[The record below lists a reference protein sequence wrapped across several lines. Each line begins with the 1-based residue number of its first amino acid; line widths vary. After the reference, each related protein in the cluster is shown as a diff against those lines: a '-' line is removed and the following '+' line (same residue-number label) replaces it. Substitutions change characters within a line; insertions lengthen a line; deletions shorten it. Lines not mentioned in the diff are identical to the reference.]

1 MSPRLLLLLAG
12 VAVAF
17 WAMSRWR
24 LAIQAVMVWLVV
36 EGAARKWLF
45 PGAQDLLYFAKDVVL
60 VAAYAGFLRQKA
72 ALRYRAPAVPLL
84 TGGILLAAAWGAFE
98 VLNPKLPNLLVG
110 ILGFKA
116 YFLYVPLMYILPA
129 VFRTD
134 DELLRF
140 LRRYVLLAI
149 PQGLLA
155 TAQFMSPA
163 ASMLN
168 AYARPD
174 EVGYVATFGSSTF
187 VRVTGTFSFIT
198 GLSSYLVATT
208 LLILLV
214 LAVQH
219 WRFRGNLLVYASL
232 GMTVV
237 GMLMSGSRGP
247 VVTVVMLFPLYW
259 WLAVG
264 RERGGSRTLGRLL
277 MGLSLVGGLVVWL
290 GGEAWTAFVGRAA
303 AASDF
308 GSRVASPLLSP
319 YLLLPQ
325 AGLLG
330 FGIGA
335 THQMAAAVT
344 PGVIPYSWLRGLFI
358 EVETGKVMIEMGAL
372 GFLLVYFVRI
382 ALIVYAFGQVLKLR
396 TRFHRAVATAGLLSA
411 LAVLPGGS
419 IFDVTSG
426 LYSWF
431 FAGLVM
437 VAVRLDQK
445 AVAAA
450 RLAAAVPRLA
460 HGAPLATA

>member
-1 MSPRLLLLLAG
+1 MSPRLLLLVAG
-12 VAVAF
+12 IAVAL

-24 LAIQAVMVWLVV
+24 LAIQAVMVWLVL
-36 EGAARKWLF
+36 EGAVRKWIF
-45 PGAQDLLYFAKDVVL
+45 PGSQDLIYFAKDVIL
-60 VAAYAGFLRQKA
+60 IAAYAGFLRHKA
-72 ALRYRAPAVPLL
+72 ALRYRAPSAPLL
-84 TGGILLAAAWGAFE
+84 TGGILLAVGWGAFE
-98 VLNPKLPNLLVG
+98 IFNPNLPNLLVG
-110 ILGFKA
+110 VLGFKA

-134 DELLRF
+134 EELVGF
-140 LRRYVLLAI
+140 LRRYCLLAI

-155 TAQFMSPA
+155 TLQFMSPA
-163 ASMLN
+163 SSALN
-168 AYARPD
+168 AYARSSD
-174 EVGYVATFGSSTF
+174 VGYVATFGSSTY

-208 LLILLV
+208 VLILLV
-214 LAVQH
+214 LAVYN
-219 WRFRGNLLVYASL
+219 WRFRGNLLLYLSL
-232 GMTVV
+232 ALAAV

-247 VVTVVMLFPLYW
+247 VVTVAMLFPLYW
-259 WLAVG
+259 WLTVG

-277 MGLSLVGGLVVWL
+277 IGLSLVGGLVVWL
-290 GGEAWTAFVGRAA
+290 GGEAWTAFVGRAS

-308 GSRVASPLLSP
+308 ASRITSPLLSP
-319 YLLLPQ
+319 YYLLSD
-325 AGLLG
+325 AGLFG

-335 THQMAAAVT
+335 SHQMAAAVT
-344 PGVIPYSWLRGLFI
+344 TDLIPYSWLRGLHV
-358 EVETGKVMIEMGAL
+358 EAETGKVMLELGSL
-372 GFLLVYFVRI
+372 GFLLVYFVRL
-382 ALIVYAFGQVLKLR
+382 ALVFYAFRQVLRLR
-396 TRFHRAVATAGLLSA
+396 TRLHRAVATAGLLFC

-450 RLAAAVPRLA
+450 RVAAAVPPPRLA
-460 HGAPLATA
+460 QVPA